1 MRFQVFKTNS
11 KQNRKQTTTM
21 KHHFPPEPI
30 SLIGN
35 NVELHPLKMKHCEAL
50 TKTVLDGELWKLWF
64 TLVPSPEVMKQWIEK
79 ALTEEKE
86 KSSLPFVVQS
96 KADGKIIGSTRYM
109 NIEKTDRRLE
119 IGSTW
124 YSKEYQKTFV
134 NTECKFLLLEH
145 AFENL
150 NCIAVEFRTHRLN
163 QNSRR
168 AIERLGANLDGILR
182 NHRTMP
188 NGTLRDTAVYSIISS
203 EWPTIRSHLKFKLN

>member
-1 MRFQVFKTNS
+1 
-11 KQNRKQTTTM
+11 M

-35 NVELHPLKMKHCEAL
+35 HVELHPLEMEHCEAL
-50 TKTVLDGELWKLWF
+50 TKAVLDGELWKLWF
-64 TLVPSPEVMKQWIEK
+64 TLVPSPEAMKQWIEK
-79 ALTEEKE
+79 ALKEEKE

-96 KADGKIIGSTRYM
+96 KVNGKIIGSTRYM

-124 YSKEYQKTFV
+124 YSKEFQKTFV
-134 NTECKFLLLEH
+134 NTESKFLLLEH

-150 NCIAVEFRTHRLN
+150 DCIAVEFRTHKLN

-168 AIERLGANLDGILR
+168 AIERLGATLDGILR

-188 NGTLRDTAVYSIISS
+188 NGTLRDTAVYSIISN
-203 EWPTIRSHLKFKLN
+203 EWPTIRSHLKFKLERKSE

>member
-1 MRFQVFKTNS
+1 MQHS
-11 KQNRKQTTTM
+11 Y
-21 KHHFPPEPI
+21 PPESV

-35 NVELHPLKMKHCEAL
+35 HVELLPLRMEHCDAL
-50 TKTVLDGELWKLWF
+50 IQAVLDGELWKLWF
-64 TLVPSPEVMKQWIEK
+64 TLVPSPDQMKSWIET
-79 ALTEEKE
+79 ALREQEQKQ
-86 KSSLPFVVQS
+86 SLPFVVQL
-96 KADGKIIGSTRYM
+96 KVDRKIIGSTRYM

-124 YSKEYQKTFV
+124 YSKKFQKTFV
-134 NTECKFLLLEH
+134 NTECKLLLLEH

-168 AIERLGANLDGILR
+168 AIERLGAVLDGILR

-188 NGTLRDTAVYSIISS
+188 NGTLRDTAVYSIISN
-203 EWPTIRSHLKFKLN
+203 EWPAIKSHLLFKLVSSFQA

>member
-1 MRFQVFKTNS
+1 
-11 KQNRKQTTTM
+11 M
-21 KHHFPPEPI
+21 KHSYPPESV

-35 NVELHPLKMKHCEAL
+35 HVELLPLRMEHCDAL
-50 TKTVLDGELWKLWF
+50 IQAVLDGELWKLWF
-64 TLVPSPEVMKQWIEK
+64 TSVPSPDQMKFWIET
-79 ALTEEKE
+79 ALQEQEQKQ
-86 KSSLPFVVQS
+86 SLPFIVQR
-96 KADGKIIGSTRYM
+96 KADRKIIGSTRYM

-124 YSKEYQKTFV
+124 YSKEFQKTFV
-134 NTECKFLLLEH
+134 NTECKLLLLEH

-168 AIERLGANLDGILR
+168 AIERLGAVLDGILR

-188 NGTLRDTAVYSIISS
+188 NGTLRDTAVYSIISN
-203 EWPTIRSHLKFKLN
+203 EWPTIKSHLLFKLASSFQT